1 MCHIT
6 IGAGRI
12 EREKNERRRDVLR
25 PGLPG
30 AQMEDL
36 FK

>member
-12 EREKNERRRDVLR
+12 YREKNEGKRDVLR

-30 AQMEDL
+30 AQMGDL